1 MHYQGLAAGAP
12 IFSRLITAIFY
23 HQLPNRKNLT
33 GKLAE
38 WGPIVFLISVCVC
51 SEPFEAVFFILFF
64 FNFFFVMQ
72 KAYPHC
78 FNVSEQSA
86 RREGAQQCWTV
97 RQCDDGFR

>member
-38 WGPIVFLISVCVC
+38 WGPIVFLICVCVC
-51 SEPFEAVFFILFF
+51 VLRAI
-64 FNFFFVMQ
+64 
-72 KAYPHC
+72 
-78 FNVSEQSA
+78 
-86 RREGAQQCWTV
+86 
-97 RQCDDGFR
+97 